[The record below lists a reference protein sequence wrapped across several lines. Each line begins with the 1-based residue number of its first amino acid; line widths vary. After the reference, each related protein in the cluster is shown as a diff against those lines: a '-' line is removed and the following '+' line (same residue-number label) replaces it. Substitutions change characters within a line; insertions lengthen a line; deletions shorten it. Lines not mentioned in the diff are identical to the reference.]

1 MGYLPFQSQ
10 VYHSESMNL
19 PALDIM
25 KAIEVLGT
33 VDSRG
38 NLALDQPLA
47 VHNQRVRVIVL
58 LSGEDTDPDDEMLE
72 PAIEGFRQGWRDAMT
87 GNTIP
92 VEQLWEGIDAD

>member
-1 MGYLPFQSQ
+1 
-10 VYHSESMNL
+10 
-19 PALDIM
+19 M

-38 NLALDQPLA
+38 NLALDQPLI

-58 LSGEDTDPDDEMLE
+58 IAEEDTDSGDEILE
-72 PAIEGFRQGWRDAMT
+72 PAIEGFRQGWRDAVI